1 MSPPAFLGG
10 VFMDAAWYAFQGLS
24 FLGPFTPA
32 LLALGVAVFF
42 YMLTR
47 L

>member
-1 MSPPAFLGG
+1 M
-10 VFMDAAWYAFQGLS
+10 VAAWHAFQGLS

-32 LLALGVAVFF
+32 LLAFGVSVFL